1 MRCLLTILII
11 FSYSFPKNL
20 SFSAGIDE
28 NINLLSLRNDFTLD
42 ESNNLFATVGVGL
55 GFNMF
60 FSGFKYD
67 SNYRNV
73 GNSIIIGI
81 GASEGRDRNN
91 EAIINKSMQLSFFR
105 KLMIGRSN
113 KSFLNLGITYW
124 KVFDSKNQPISYLPV
139 LSYNINF

>member
-1 MRCLLTILII
+1 MRFQVIVII
-11 FSYSFPKNL
+11 IISCCFSKNL

-73 GNSIIIGI
+73 GNSIIICI
-81 GASEGRDRNN
+81 GVSEGRDRNN
-91 EAIINKSMQLSFFR
+91 EAIINKTMQVSFFR

-124 KVFDSKNQPISYLPV
+124 HVFDSKKQPISYLPV

>member
-1 MRCLLTILII
+1 MRFQVIVII
-11 FSYSFPKNL
+11 IIISCCFSKNL

-42 ESNNLFATVGVGL
+42 ESNNLFATVGLGL

-60 FSGFKYD
+60 FSGLKYD

-81 GASEGRDRNN
+81 GVSEGRDRNN
-91 EAIINKSMQLSFFR
+91 EAIMNKSMQVSFFR
-105 KLMIGRSN
+105 KLMGRSN

-124 KVFDSKNQPISYLPV
+124 KVFDSKNQPISFLPV